1 MEEKVREWQKQRKHV
16 YGGSGEWR
24 EEWEKEGRRRKER
37 GTKTKLTISK
47 LVKWMLDQSLD
58 NEQWSGGNEIEGEIL
73 DEDGMEK

>member
-1 MEEKVREWQKQRKHV
+1 MYMVDRGNGER
-16 YGGSGEWR
+16 SG
-24 EEWEKEGRRRKER
+24 KKNRRKER
-37 GTKTKLTISK
+37 ETKTKLTISK